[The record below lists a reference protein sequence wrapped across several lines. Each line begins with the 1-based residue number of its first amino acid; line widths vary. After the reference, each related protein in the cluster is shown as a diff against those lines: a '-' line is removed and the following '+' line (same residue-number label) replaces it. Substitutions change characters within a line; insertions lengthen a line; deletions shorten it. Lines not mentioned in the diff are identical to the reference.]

1 MSRVIKYKKYK
12 IKTSVISSSVY
23 VVKTLI
29 YLKNLTTTYCRNEDD
44 KNKYNKRTLHL
55 ILFEFEDLS
64 FINKPYFL

>member
-44 KNKYNKRTLHL
+44 KNKNTKRTLHL
-55 ILFEFEDLS
+55 NLFESENLIFNNNY
-64 FINKPYFL
+64 I